1 MQNIHHFAK
10 KMSQAKWS
18 NEVFGKFSKKKTYL
32 KEKNYE
38 IAKIFGGF

>member
-18 NEVFGKFSKKKTYL
+18 NEIFGKFSKKTYL
-32 KEKNYE
+32 EEKNYE